1 VRDVIFTHVEA
12 FDLDKVKGTIEEIRD
27 TFDMYLETYPEKTAK
42 SKHGLMGPVGKLLQK
57 VKNEK
62 WDTPS
67 LTGYALNIHMANP
80 KTKTISNESRAL
92 LEKGIDKLLTL
103 LSNVPITSQD
113 KVLER
118 IDYGLYYQRRKK
130 WIMGREERRGKL
142 VEFLR
147 NKYKTANAIAEAWKE
162 KIEKIGE
169 NFEKIW
175 IPKKDEFDKFKGQKK
190 LDFIEFFKEIEQK
203 GYNLEIEEEEE

>member
-1 VRDVIFTHVEA
+1 VRDIIFTHVEA
-12 FDLDKVKGTIEEIRD
+12 FDLDKVKPEIEEIRD
-27 TFDMYLETYPEKTAK
+27 AFDMYLETYPEKTAK
-42 SKHGLMGPVGKLLQK
+42 SKHGLMGPAGKILQK

-62 WDTPS
+62 WDTES

-80 KTKTISNESRAL
+80 KTKTISNEARAL

-103 LSNVPITSQD
+103 LSKVPITAQD

-130 WIMGREERRGKL
+130 WIIGREERRSKL
-142 VEFLR
+142 IEFFK
-147 NKYKTANAIAEAWKE
+147 NKYGFPENLAEAWKE

-175 IPKKDEFDKFKGQKK
+175 IPKKDEFDRFKGQKK
-190 LDFIEFFKEIEQK
+190 IDFIEFFKEIEQK
-203 GYNLEIEEEEE
+203 GYNLEIEEEE